1 MRSRSYINEAALIRL
16 VDRYLLKEF
25 IPPFFFSTIALTF
38 ILLMNELFRLIDLFV
53 RKGLPVAIVGQI
65 LIYTLPLVLSYTAPM
80 AILVAIVMSFGR
92 AAQDNEILA
101 LKTSGLSFLSIM
113 RTPFVLTLFFTVL
126 LVFFNNYILPES
138 NHRVRN
144 LMLDVT
150 RKRPAVRLPE
160 GIFTDDFP
168 GYTIFIGKKDEGR
181 SKIYDVTIYNARD
194 GLLITAPRGE
204 LKSFEQDDI
213 LRFTLYDGELHQ
225 LVDSTTYQ
233 KTRFDKQ
240 VLNMNLD
247 TELVRKERSYRNEN
261 ELNINGLEEEI
272 NEQKQKIAELRSE
285 IAEIG
290 NTAIDD
296 YLRGNVANLDR
307 AIFEIEKRF
316 KTLDGTARKLSRY
329 QVSFYKKFSLAFACI
344 VFIIIGA
351 PLGYLFKRGG
361 VGGILL
367 GVMLFS
373 SYYVL
378 VIAGEEFADRN
389 NFPAFWG
396 MWLPNLILL
405 MIGFYLF
412 FAAEFDRSPIRKILK

>member
-1 MRSRSYINEAALIRL
+1 MIRL

-53 RKGLPVAIVGQI
+53 RKGLPIAIVGQI

-80 AILVAIVMSFGR
+80 AILVAIVMTFGR

-101 LKTSGLSFLSIM
+101 LKTSGLSFMSIM
-113 RTPFVLTLFFTVL
+113 RTPFILTLFFTFIL
-126 LVFFNNYILPES
+126 IFFNNYVLPES

-168 GYTIFIGKKDEGR
+168 GYTIYIGKKDEGR
-181 SKIYDVTIYNARD
+181 SRIYDITIYNAKD

-204 LKSFEQDDI
+204 LKSFEQDNI

-225 LVDSTTYQ
+225 LVDSIKYQ

-261 ELNINGLEEEI
+261 ELNINGLEEKI
-272 NEQKQKIAELRSE
+272 SEQKYKIAEVRSE
-285 IAEIG
+285 ISEIG
-290 NTAIDD
+290 KTAIDD
-296 YLRGNVANLDR
+296 YLQGNVASLDR

-316 KTLDGTARKLSRY
+316 KTLDGTTRKLSRY

-361 VGGILL
+361 IGGILI

-378 VIAGEEFADRN
+378 VIAGEEFADRR

-396 MWLPNLILL
+396 MWLPNFILL
-405 MIGFYLF
+405 AIGVYLF
-412 FAAEFDRSPIRKILK
+412 FAAEFDRSPIRKIFK